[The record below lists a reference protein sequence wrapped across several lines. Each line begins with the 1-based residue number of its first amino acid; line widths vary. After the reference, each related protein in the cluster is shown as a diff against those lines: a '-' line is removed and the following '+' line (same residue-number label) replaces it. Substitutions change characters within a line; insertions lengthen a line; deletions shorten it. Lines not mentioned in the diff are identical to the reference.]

1 MLRILGK
8 SGKVQ
13 PIEVGSGSDM
23 EEYDVVEDLSSWEF
37 VNQSDD
43 EDDDRYSFN
52 EDDLD
57 NDESHDEI
65 AMKREDPFL
74 LGSPSS
80 DVSMESVSP
89 PQISIPLDV
98 PLVGLNHDYRT
109 CCKSRGFQCPT
120 HVKSTWVPVSRRR
133 PRHFSFHQT
142 SFSKRTRQLQQ
153 TPPFSGSEEERNFP
167 AEVSLPAEF
176 RCVRLSSVGNE
187 ADQFAYQSTV
197 TIAGRVFKGILYDQ
211 GPESRYDVTG
221 ESSSGGLQHHNLITA
236 AAAVAG
242 GGATTTA
249 AASPHP
255 YPSPFSTFMP
265 GTHFFSYPKS

>member
-1 MLRILGK
+1 MRNNEEEEEEG
-8 SGKVQ
+8 GAVG
-13 PIEVGSGSDM
+13 GSGNSRCQDCG
-23 EEYDVVEDLSSWEF
+23 
-37 VNQSDD
+37 NQAKKDC
-43 EDDDRYSFN
+43 SF
-52 EDDLD
+52 L
-57 NDESHDEI
+57 
-65 AMKREDPFL
+65 RC
-74 LGSPSS
+74 
-80 DVSMESVSP
+80 
-89 PQISIPLDV
+89 
-98 PLVGLNHDYRT
+98 RT
-109 CCKSRGFQCPT
+109 CCKSRGFQCLT

-153 TPPFSGSEEERNFP
+153 TPPFSGTP
-167 AEVSLPAEF
+167 L
-176 RCVRLSSVGNE
+176 LH
-187 ADQFAYQSTV
+187 TV

-236 AAAVAG
+236 AAAVAA